1 MSAESLR
8 DIVAGQWAALEA
20 EPVTAERRLRVTD
33 LPVRTD
39 NGTLV
44 AAIDYEGHRHLLVPM
59 KTRQQLR
66 RGPDGP
72 VLHLRKRPLE
82 DEAGYRTYA
91 DLGCLERN
99 LNDLFATLCSDV
111 LVAAEQLPSNPVKAL
126 YRAMDRWKSL
136 FRVQGAPLSG
146 ERITGLFGELMV
158 LVRMLE
164 RDPSAHRL
172 WLGPTGYRHDFSAP
186 RSAIEVKT
194 STTSEG
200 RRPRIHGLDQLD
212 PPDGGSLH
220 LVWVRLELSKNSGNT
235 LPELVDRALELC
247 DDEAAVRHL
256 LSQVGYQPT
265 DVEHY
270 RETRFSTA
278 EERWYC
284 VDETFPRL
292 TGRQLVE
299 SDLPIAIEDVEYS
312 IDLSGEHL
320 EVLGD
325 EAISATL
332 DSLLQE
338 PA

>member
-1 MSAESLR
+1 MDAESLR
-8 DIVAGQWAALEA
+8 DMVAQQWSALET

-39 NGTLV
+39 NGSLV

-59 KTRQQLR
+59 KSRQQLR

-136 FRVQGAPLSG
+136 FRVQGAPLSA
-146 ERITGLFGELMV
+146 ERLTGLFGELTV

-164 RDPSAHRL
+164 KDPSAHRL
-172 WLGPTGYRHDFSAP
+172 WLGPTGHRHDIAAP
-186 RSAIEVKT
+186 QGAIEVKA
-194 STTSEG
+194 TTTAEG
-200 RRPRIHGLDQLD
+200 RRPRIHGLDQLET
-212 PPDGGSLH
+212 PDGGSLH
-220 LVWVRLELSKNSGNT
+220 LVWFRLAPSANSGAS
-235 LPELVDRALELC
+235 LPDLVDRALELC

-256 LSQVGYQPT
+256 LSKAGCQAS

-270 RETRFSTA
+270 RDTRFVVA
-278 EERWYC
+278 EERWYR
-284 VDETFPRL
+284 VSEDFPRL
-292 TGRQLVE
+292 TARQLRQAGVPVTV
-299 SDLPIAIEDVEYS
+299 LDVEYS
-312 IDLSGEHL
+312 IDLSGKHPEPLDDEGAAEAL
-320 EVLGD
+320 EL
-325 EAISATL
+325 
-332 DSLLQE
+332 LLQE
-338 PA
+338 LE